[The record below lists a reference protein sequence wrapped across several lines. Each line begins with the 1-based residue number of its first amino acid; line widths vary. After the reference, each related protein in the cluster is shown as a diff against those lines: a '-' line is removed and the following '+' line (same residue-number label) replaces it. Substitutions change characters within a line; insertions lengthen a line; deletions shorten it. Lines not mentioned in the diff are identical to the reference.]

1 MILNSF
7 AKRRADSLKL
17 RLAER
22 QAPCPTLR
30 SPEGAIPIGLPLCK
44 ACPDLKR
51 ISFKLAFFLNPGY
64 C

>member
-30 SPEGAIPIGLPLCK
+30 SPEGAIPIGLPPLQGVPRLEK
-44 ACPDLKR
+44 DIL
-51 ISFKLAFFLNPGY
+51 
-64 C
+64 